1 MKKSQVSFMEK
12 LHNVNEIFTK
22 MKCIRS
28 SCLQNFKKNKKN
40 KIKKLHKLSKEFLL
54 KDDPWTLF
62 YWDLKGL
69 TSCFTSSPVIWKA
82 HFQEEYLFSQYPF
95 FRMFLVSIESVNVT
109 RIFEGKKWW
118 VTEAIRYTI
127 DTIHKVGCIN
137 TITCRMYENYF
148 LKYTNKIIFL
158 HI

>member
-54 KDDPWTLF
+54 KDDP
-62 YWDLKGL
+62 
-69 TSCFTSSPVIWKA
+69 
-82 HFQEEYLFSQYPF
+82 
-95 FRMFLVSIESVNVT
+95 
-109 RIFEGKKWW
+109 
-118 VTEAIRYTI
+118 
-127 DTIHKVGCIN
+127 
-137 TITCRMYENYF
+137 
-148 LKYTNKIIFL
+148 
-158 HI
+158 